1 MKLGVRH
8 PLTSTVLGTEF
19 ESDPQ
24 IDAGSGPGGYPGLL
38 PVSASLRILIFMP
51 DPRVTRPGKSISDW
65 KGTVVEIVYG
75 RVAAIDVGKKE
86 VAVTVRVPG
95 EVPGARRQQTRKFKT
110 FYQVLAQMVGWLVEQ
125 GVTHVAMEAT
135 GVYWKPVFHA
145 LCEVDTL
152 EVVLVNARHVK
163 NVPGRKTDVKDSEW
177 LAQLLECGL
186 LRGSFIPPRDI
197 AAIRELTRYRK
208 KTIQAR
214 TRELQRLSKVLE
226 DAGIKI
232 DSVASSI
239 TTLSARD
246 MVEALISGERDPR
259 VLADLARGRM
269 RSKIPDLTLACAGR
283 FGAHHG
289 LLARM
294 HLDHIDHLTF
304 MIDGLDDRI
313 EEVMGPFAEQLRL
326 LRTIPG
332 IGDRA
337 AQVLISEIGVEMS
350 RFPTAAHLASWAG
363 LCPGNNESAGRHKS
377 GRTRKG
383 NAEVRD
389 ILTECAWSAGKTGTY
404 IGAQFHRLHRRF
416 GKKGGGKAAIAVAHT
431 LIVITWH
438 VLHDGSEYRELGHDY
453 FTRRDNPDAT
463 KRRMIHTLE
472 ALGYHVELTATA

>member
-1 MKLGVRH
+1 M
-8 PLTSTVLGTEF
+8 
-19 ESDPQ
+19 
-24 IDAGSGPGGYPGLL
+24 
-38 PVSASLRILIFMP
+38 PVVSRI
-51 DPRVTRPGKSISDW
+51 DW
-65 KGTVVEIVYG
+65 KGSVVEIVYE
-75 RVAAIDVGKKE
+75 RVAAIDVGKRE
-86 VAVTVRVPG
+86 VAVTVRTPG
-95 EVPGARRQQTRKFKT
+95 QRRGPRTQQTRKFRT
-110 FYQVLAQMVGWLVEQ
+110 YFQVLRQMVDWLVAQ

-145 LCEVDTL
+145 LCEADTL
-152 EVVLVNARHVK
+152 EIVLVNARHVK

-186 LRGSFIPPRDI
+186 LRGSFIPPKDI

-246 MVEALISGERDPR
+246 MIEALIAGERDAR
-259 VLADLARGRM
+259 VLANLARGIM
-269 RSKIPDLTLACAGR
+269 RNKIPDLTMACSGR
-283 FGAHHG
+283 FADHHAV
-289 LLARM
+289 LARL
-294 HLDHIDHLTF
+294 HLDHIDHLTR
-304 MIDGLDDRI
+304 MIDGLDERI
-313 EEVMGPFAEQLRL
+313 EQVMGPFAQQLAL

-337 AQVLISEIGVEMS
+337 AQILISEIGVDMS

-363 LCPGNNESAGRHKS
+363 LCPGNNESAGRRKS

-389 ILTECAWSAGKTGTY
+389 VLTECAWSAGKTGSY
-404 IGAQFHRLHRRF
+404 IGAQFHRFHRRF
-416 GKKGGGKAAIAVAHT
+416 GKNGGGKAAVAVAHT
-431 LIVITWH
+431 LIVIVWH
-438 VLHDGSEYRELGHDY
+438 VLHDQTEYRELGHDH
-453 FTRRDNPDAT
+453 FTRRDNPEAT
-463 KRRMIHTLE
+463 ARRLIHDLQ
-472 ALGYHVELTATA
+472 ALGYHVQLTASA